1 MKRFARASIISLS
14 LALSG
19 ALAGCSGDNEETP
32 DIAEAIPL
40 DPEGAESDD
49 AGADTS
55 DQPGEDASGSDTPD
69 LPGGDSGARN
79 LPDSMESGSN
89 PPGMTEPPSG
99 SKVQPIKG

>member
-19 ALAGCSGDNEETP
+19 GLAGCSGDNEETP
-32 DIAEAIPL
+32 DITDAIPL
-40 DPEGAESDD
+40 DPEEADSEE

-55 DQPGEDASGSDTPD
+55 DPEGEGASASDTPD
-69 LPGGDSGARN
+69 LPGGGPGGRN

-89 PPGMTEPPSG
+89 PPGMTEPPAG